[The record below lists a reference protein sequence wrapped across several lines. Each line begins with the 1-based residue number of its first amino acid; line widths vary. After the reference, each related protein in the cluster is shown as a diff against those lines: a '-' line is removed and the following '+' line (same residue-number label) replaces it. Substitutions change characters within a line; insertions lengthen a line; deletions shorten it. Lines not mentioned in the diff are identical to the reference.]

1 MVFRDPAPNSTDYRL
16 MWLDL
21 LFFFLSYP
29 LLLVECSEAEVAQA
43 VTKNKPI
50 TFIIPWTKV

>member
-1 MVFRDPAPNSTDYRL
+1 